1 MPLMNSSKLSSKCT
15 WASPTHFC
23 VSPYAPWVIMTV
35 DGPKIEGSITQ
46 VMALLA
52 LIMAHLIFIG
62 SYVREND
69 NF

>member
-1 MPLMNSSKLSSKCT
+1 
-15 WASPTHFC
+15 
-23 VSPYAPWVIMTV
+23 MTV

-62 SYVREND
+62 SYVGEKEMFLLIYSKEEIFHKIYQINAMI
-69 NF
+69 